1 MELIG
6 YFDGACEPVNPGGT
20 MAFAAVVFEN
30 GEQIWQFSG
39 IAVAPPTRPTTN
51 NLAEYT
57 ALVQLLGYF
66 IDEKLTD
73 RSIEVCGDS
82 QLVINQMWGTW
93 SISEDKPY
101 AHGARAALATL
112 RHFTNI
118 RGVWVPRDQNELADS
133 LTRTALEGA
142 GIQITERRKRA

>member
-1 MELIG
+1 MDFIG

-30 GEQIWQFSG
+30 GKQIWQSSG
-39 IAVAPPTRPTTN
+39 IAVAPPTGPTTN

-66 IDEKLTD
+66 IDEKLTE
-73 RSIEVCGDS
+73 RAIEVRGDS
-82 QLVINQMWGTW
+82 QLVINQVWGTW

-101 AHGARAALATL
+101 AHGARAALAML
-112 RHFTNI
+112 RHFTSI
-118 RGVWVPRDQNELADS
+118 RGVWVPRDQNKIADA
-133 LTRTALEGA
+133 LTRAELEGA
-142 GIQITERRKRA
+142 GIPIVAARRRA

>member
-1 MELIG
+1 MAPWERASAPAGEFCVDFIG

-30 GEQIWQFSG
+30 GKQIWQSSG
-39 IAVAPPTRPTTN
+39 IAVDPPTGPTTN

-57 ALVQLLGYF
+57 ALVQLLGHF

-73 RSIEVCGDS
+73 RAIEVRGDS

-93 SISEDKPY
+93 SISEESPLRSR
-101 AHGARAALATL
+101 GASRAGHAPALHQHPGHLGSA
-112 RHFTNI
+112 
-118 RGVWVPRDQNELADS
+118 
-133 LTRTALEGA
+133 
-142 GIQITERRKRA
+142 